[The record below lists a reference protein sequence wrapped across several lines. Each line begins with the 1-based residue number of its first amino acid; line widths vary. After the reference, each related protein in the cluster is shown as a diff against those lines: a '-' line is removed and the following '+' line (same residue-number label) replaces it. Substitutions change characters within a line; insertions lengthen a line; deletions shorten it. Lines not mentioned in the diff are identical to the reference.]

1 MTLYGR
7 TEEVALRDFEMLRLI
22 SADNLH
28 YIVNKVEQRVLDT
41 EGIDAKEGYI
51 YQTMLEEVIPLHLWK
66 RLVGGMYIYTRNN
79 YE

>member
-22 SADNLH
+22 SADSLH

-51 YQTMLEEVIPLHLWK
+51 YQTMLEEVSHIFVKGLILDK
-66 RLVGGMYIYTRNN
+66 A
-79 YE
+79 

>member
-51 YQTMLEEVIPLHLWK
+51 YQTMLEEVAHIFVKGLKHDT
-66 RLVGGMYIYTRNN
+66 I
-79 YE
+79 

>member
-28 YIVNKVEQRVLDT
+28 YLVNKVEQRVLDT

-51 YQTMLEEVIPLHLWK
+51 YQTMLEEVAHIFVKGLILDK
-66 RLVGGMYIYTRNN
+66 A
-79 YE
+79 

>member
-1 MTLYGR
+1 MTLYAR

-51 YQTMLEEVIPLHLWK
+51 YQTMLEEVAHIFVKGLILDK
-66 RLVGGMYIYTRNN
+66 A
-79 YE
+79 

>member
-7 TEEVALRDFEMLRLI
+7 TEEVALRDFELLRLV

-28 YIVNKVEQRVLDT
+28 YIVNKVEQRVSDT

-51 YQTMLEEVIPLHLWK
+51 YQTMLEEVAHIFVKGLILDKAWQEK
-66 RLVGGMYIYTRNN
+66 
-79 YE
+79 

>member
-28 YIVNKVEQRVLDT
+28 YIVSKVEQRVLDT

-51 YQTMLEEVIPLHLWK
+51 YQTMLEEVAHVFVKGLILDK
-66 RLVGGMYIYTRNN
+66 A
-79 YE
+79 